1 MDKLP
6 PAIRPNWSKHK
17 LLAGEPVFCPVPVT
31 DLASLENLAAL
42 SLLDLAMLD
51 MEHGP
56 WAWRDISD
64 FSRLCDL
71 WRISS
76 MVRVAANDEV
86 LIGKALDLGAQSIL
100 VPHVLSADDAARAVR
115 AARYAPA
122 GTRGMGGPRQGL
134 GVADYWKSAD
144 REVMVGVL
152 IEDVEALSQLELI
165 AAVPGVDFVFLAPF
179 DLASSLG
186 HVGEPFSPDVQG
198 EVRTAIKKLS
208 SMGKSCGTF
217 VTDDCVE
224 EYLSLGARLLF
235 FSPAVYLY
243 KGISQFRNVVS
254 RALDGFTQ
262 PSGV

>member
-1 MDKLP
+1 MDDRP
-6 PAIRPNWSKHK
+6 QGIRPNRSKHK

-31 DLASLENLAAL
+31 DFASLENLAAL

-71 WRISS
+71 WGITS
-76 MVRVAANDEV
+76 MVRVAANEEV

-100 VPHVLSADDAARAVR
+100 VPHVLSPDDAARAVG

-152 IEDVEALSQLELI
+152 IEDLEALSRLELI

-179 DLASSLG
+179 DLASSMG
-186 HVGEPFSPDVQG
+186 HIGEPFAPEVQA
-198 EVRTAIKKLS
+198 EVRAAIKRLVS
-208 SMGKSCGTF
+208 LGKACGTF

-224 EYLSLGARLLF
+224 DYVSLGARLLF
-235 FSPAVYLY
+235 FAPAIYLY
-243 KGISQFRNVVS
+243 QGISQFRTVVS
-254 RALDGFTQ
+254 RALDGAAR
-262 PSGV
+262 PSHA